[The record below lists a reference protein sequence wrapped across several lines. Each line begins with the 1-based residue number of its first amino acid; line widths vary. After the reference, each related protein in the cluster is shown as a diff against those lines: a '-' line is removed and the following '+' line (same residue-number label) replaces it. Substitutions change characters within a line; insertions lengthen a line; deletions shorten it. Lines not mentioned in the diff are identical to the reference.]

1 MSTRLN
7 RRDIVRAFPLVLMGS
22 AIGGLGRFLAGCSE
36 EEPGGPIR
44 GGGGTPYT
52 PVPPT
57 DQDEFVP
64 PNGAPPTNAG
74 DLPPTLPVQTWE
86 ARARQLEEE
95 QTRIYGPVFT
105 RAAPGSMAGKENSH
119 EPQVTKMEE
128 GGYKKVVILVAHVMG
143 KNALDAGAYDAGVVD
158 SGMRDAATDAAADAG
173 DAGPRMDAAAPV
185 EGGSLPVHYITTMY
199 LRAMVGGKDTVVG
212 LWEFASTDPAPPS
225 VKFTLPPG
233 ITEVVAYEWCTLHGL
248 WKASPLAI

>member
-7 RRDIVRAFPLVLMGS
+7 RRDVVRAFPIVLMGS
-22 AIGGLGRFLAGCSE
+22 ALGGLGRFLAGCSE
-36 EEPGGPIR
+36 EDPGGPIR
-44 GGGGTPYT
+44 GSGTTPYA

-57 DQDEFVP
+57 DQDEYVA

-74 DLPPTLPVQTWE
+74 DAPPTLPVQTWE

-95 QTRIYGPVFT
+95 QARLYGPVFT

-119 EPQVTKMEE
+119 EPQVTKLEE

-143 KNALDAGAYDAGVVD
+143 KNGLDAGAYDAGAD
-158 SGMRDAATDAAADAG
+158 SGVRDASADADAARSDAG
-173 DAGPRMDAAAPV
+173 MDAAPPAV
-185 EGGSLPVHYITTMY
+185 DAGSLPVHYITTMY

-248 WKASPLAI
+248 WKANPLAI